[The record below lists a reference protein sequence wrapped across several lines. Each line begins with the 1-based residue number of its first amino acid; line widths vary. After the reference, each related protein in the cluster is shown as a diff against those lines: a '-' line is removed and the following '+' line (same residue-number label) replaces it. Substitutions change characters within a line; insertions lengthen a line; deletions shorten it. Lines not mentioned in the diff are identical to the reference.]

1 MTVTEKLIALICA
14 VILTETSVAEATC
27 SEGRAVSQ
35 TPHYALYTVEPQH
48 MNALPYES
56 SCEES

>member
-1 MTVTEKLIALICA
+1 MVH
-14 VILTETSVAEATC
+14 ILTETRVAEATC

-48 MNALPYES
+48 TNALPYES
-56 SCEES
+56 SCEEP